1 MTVVDA
7 SAILAF
13 LQGEEGADTV
23 EAALAGSAISAVN
36 WSEVAQKVRA
46 RGGDWGTARALLLSY
61 DLKVEPV
68 TLVDAEHAAGL
79 WAPGRGLSLADRL
92 CIALSHRLGVD
103 ALTADRAWG
112 DGRGIRQI
120 R

>member
-1 MTVVDA
+1 MRPVLPAGRARSSRARFRTA
-7 SAILAF
+7 S
-13 LQGEEGADTV
+13 
-23 EAALAGSAISAVN
+23 SPPSK
-36 WSEVAQKVRA
+36 VAQKVRA

-61 DLKVEPV
+61 ELTVEPV

-79 WAPGRGLSLADRL
+79 WSPGRGLSLADRL